1 MRRPSSSRRSMT
13 AALAAALLAGVGAAA
28 PPAMAAAL
36 PGETAQGSPLRS
48 VAELSARRLATG
60 DLVAAAKWG
69 TGGPVDDPARE
80 RRVLDSAA
88 ERAGALGAD
97 PWLTRLVFRDQIEA
111 NKAVQRGLHRLWR
124 DHPSEAPTE
133 RPRLDD
139 VRKEVDRLNEALVR
153 AVADSAPYRRARSTV
168 PGRAGRL
175 GGTCESREESR
186 RAALDRSGRL
196 LEGSLR
202 EPSAA
207 CRVIIGLKY
216 TAREC

>member
-1 MRRPSSSRRSMT
+1 MRRPSSSRRLMT

-88 ERAGALGAD
+88 ERAGQLGAD

-153 AVADSAPYRRARSTV
+153 AVADSAPYRRAAPLCRVALAVS
-168 PGRAGRL
+168 AGRV
-175 GGTCESREESR
+175 SRARSLDELHST
-186 RAALDRSGRL
+186 ALA
-196 LEGSLR
+196 GSLKSVGGNR
-202 EPSAA
+202 RQHA
-207 CRVIIGLKY
+207 G
-216 TAREC
+216 

>member
-1 MRRPSSSRRSMT
+1 MRRPSSSRRLMT

-88 ERAGALGAD
+88 ERAGQLGAD

-124 DHPSEAPTE
+124 DHPPEAPTE

-153 AVADSAPYRRARSTV
+153 AVADSAPYRRAAPLCRVALAVS
-168 PGRAGRL
+168 AGRV
-175 GGTCESREESR
+175 SRARSLDELHST
-186 RAALDRSGRL
+186 ALA
-196 LEGSLR
+196 GSLKSVGGNR
-202 EPSAA
+202 RQHA
-207 CRVIIGLKY
+207 G
-216 TAREC
+216 

>member
-88 ERAGALGAD
+88 ERAGELGAD

-153 AVADSAPYRRARSTV
+153 AVADSAPYRRAAPLCRVALAVS
-168 PGRAGRL
+168 AGRV
-175 GGTCESREESR
+175 SRARSLDELHST
-186 RAALDRSGRL
+186 ALA
-196 LEGSLR
+196 GSLKSVR
-202 EPSAA
+202 GNRRQHA
-207 CRVIIGLKY
+207 G
-216 TAREC
+216 